1 MKTLKLILASL
12 LISFGVNAQKVNT
25 QTLNAKK
32 IERKDLTPEQKAKMQ
47 TEKMKTELNLT
58 NEQYD
63 RAYQIN
69 LGIIQKNKSLQ
80 EQKMTTEER
89 KSAVK
94 MNNEARMAML
104 KDVLTAEQYTK
115 MQEKIKEA
123 KATENK

>member
-25 QTLNAKK
+25 QKLNAKK

-80 EQKMTTEER
+80 
-89 KSAVK
+89 
-94 MNNEARMAML
+94 
-104 KDVLTAEQYTK
+104 
-115 MQEKIKEA
+115 
-123 KATENK
+123 

>member
-12 LISFGVNAQKVNT
+12 LISFGVNAQKVNA
-25 QTLNAKK
+25 QKVGAKK

-47 TEKMKTELNLT
+47 TEKMKNELNLT
-58 NEQYD
+58 SEQYD

-69 LGIIQKNKSLQ
+69 LGIIQKNKSLE

-89 KSAVK
+89 KNAVK

-104 KDVLTAEQYTK
+104 KDVLTAEQYSK

-123 KATENK
+123 KAAEKE